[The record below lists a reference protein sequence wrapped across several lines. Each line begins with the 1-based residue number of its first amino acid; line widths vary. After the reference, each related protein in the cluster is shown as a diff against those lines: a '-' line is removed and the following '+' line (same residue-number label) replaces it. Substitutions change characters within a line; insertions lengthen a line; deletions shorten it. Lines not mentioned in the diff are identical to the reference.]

1 MLQNHCGNPTP
12 IKYLKF
18 LKIYVIIYI
27 ENEKRRKDNMH
38 FDRIKDL
45 ENMIDSYLKEA
56 LKAEIDNMIT
66 KRRGNIDEA
75 QKDFIGFVNEIKA
88 MGAEIFENKRVENYE
103 KAEAAKELERQRQLK
118 LERQRKEEEAARR
131 REVEETLRSKR
142 EAEEVEKRRRE
153 AKEAFRRSREATLD
167 DILNTVQEKL
177 KTDSNK
183 SETVTKKSVNV
194 FDDDIFNMFL
204 STVLEEV
211 FK

>member
-1 MLQNHCGNPTP
+1 MN
-12 IKYLKF
+12 
-18 LKIYVIIYI
+18 
-27 ENEKRRKDNMH
+27 

-131 REVEETLRSKR
+131 REVAETLRSKR

-153 AKEAFRRSREATLD
+153 AEEALRRKREATLD

>member
-1 MLQNHCGNPTP
+1 MN
-12 IKYLKF
+12 
-18 LKIYVIIYI
+18 
-27 ENEKRRKDNMH
+27 

-56 LKAEIDNMIT
+56 LKAEIDNMII

-88 MGAEIFENKRVENYE
+88 MGAEIFENKRTENYE

-118 LERQRKEEEAARR
+118 LERQRKEEEA
-131 REVEETLRSKR
+131 
-142 EAEEVEKRRRE
+142 EKRRRE
-153 AKEAFRRSREATLD
+153 IAEAFKRNKEMEAAKELERRRKEVD
-167 DILNTVQEKL
+167 DILNTIQTKL
-177 KTDSNK
+177 KKESNT
-183 SETVTKKSVNV
+183 ETKTTKKDINV
-194 FDDDIFNMFL
+194 FNDDSFNMFL

>member
-1 MLQNHCGNPTP
+1 MN
-12 IKYLKF
+12 
-18 LKIYVIIYI
+18 
-27 ENEKRRKDNMH
+27 

-66 KRRGNIDEA
+66 KRKGNIDEA

-118 LERQRKEEEAARR
+118 LERQRKEEEAEKRR

-183 SETVTKKSVNV
+183 SEPVTKKSVNV
-194 FDDDIFNMFL
+194 FDDDIFDMLL

>member
-1 MLQNHCGNPTP
+1 
-12 IKYLKF
+12 
-18 LKIYVIIYI
+18 
-27 ENEKRRKDNMH
+27 MH

-153 AKEAFRRSREATLD
+153 AEEAFRRSREATLD

-194 FDDDIFNMFL
+194 FDDDIFDMLL

>member
-1 MLQNHCGNPTP
+1 MKKGE
-12 IKYLKF
+12 
-18 LKIYVIIYI
+18 KI
-27 ENEKRRKDNMH
+27 NMN

-118 LERQRKEEEAARR
+118 LERQRKEEEAEKKRREIAEAFKRNKEMEAAKELEIQRKKEEAARR
-131 REVEETLRSKR
+131 REAEETLRRK
-142 EAEEVEKRRRE
+142 
-153 AKEAFRRSREATLD
+153 REATLD

-177 KTDSNK
+177 KNDSNK

>member
-1 MLQNHCGNPTP
+1 MN
-12 IKYLKF
+12 
-18 LKIYVIIYI
+18 
-27 ENEKRRKDNMH
+27 

-75 QKDFIGFVNEIKA
+75 QKDFVGFVNEIKA
-88 MGAEIFENKRVENYE
+88 MGAEIFENKRRENYE

>member
-1 MLQNHCGNPTP
+1 MN
-12 IKYLKF
+12 
-18 LKIYVIIYI
+18 
-27 ENEKRRKDNMH
+27 

-88 MGAEIFENKRVENYE
+88 MGAEIFEDKRRENYE

-118 LERQRKEEEAARR
+118 LEKQRKEEEAARR
-131 REVEETLRSKR
+131 RE
-142 EAEEVEKRRRE
+142 AEE
-153 AKEAFRRSREATLD
+153 ALRRSREATLD

-194 FDDDIFNMFL
+194 FDDELFNMFL

>member
-1 MLQNHCGNPTP
+1 MKKGE
-12 IKYLKF
+12 
-18 LKIYVIIYI
+18 KI
-27 ENEKRRKDNMH
+27 NMN

-45 ENMIDSYLKEA
+45 ENMIDSYIDEA
-56 LKAEIDNMIT
+56 LKAEIDNLIT

-75 QKDFIGFVNEIKA
+75 QKDFIGFVNEIKD

-118 LERQRKEEEAARR
+118 LERQRKEEEA
-131 REVEETLRSKR
+131 
-142 EAEEVEKRRRE
+142 EKRRRE
-153 AKEAFRRSREATLD
+153 IEEAFKRNKEMEAAKELEIQRKKEEAARRREAEEALRRKREATLD

-177 KTDSNK
+177 KSDSNK

>member
-1 MLQNHCGNPTP
+1 MN
-12 IKYLKF
+12 
-18 LKIYVIIYI
+18 
-27 ENEKRRKDNMH
+27 

-45 ENMIDSYLKEA
+45 ESMIDSYLKEA

-88 MGAEIFENKRVENYE
+88 MGAEIFANKSTENYE
-103 KAEAAKELERQRQLK
+103 KAEAAKALEAKRKLK
-118 LERQRKEEEAARR
+118 RERQRKEEEAARR

>member
-1 MLQNHCGNPTP
+1 MKKGE
-12 IKYLKF
+12 
-18 LKIYVIIYI
+18 KI
-27 ENEKRRKDNMH
+27 NMN

-45 ENMIDSYLKEA
+45 ESMIDSYLKEA

-118 LERQRKEEEAARR
+118 LERQRKEEEAEKKRREIAEAFKRNKEMEAAKELEIQRKKEEAARR
-131 REVEETLRSKR
+131 RE
-142 EAEEVEKRRRE
+142 AEEALRR
-153 AKEAFRRSREATLD
+153 KREATLD

-177 KTDSNK
+177 KSDSNK

-194 FDDDIFNMFL
+194 FDDDIFDMFL

>member
-1 MLQNHCGNPTP
+1 MKKGE
-12 IKYLKF
+12 
-18 LKIYVIIYI
+18 KI
-27 ENEKRRKDNMH
+27 NMN

-56 LKAEIDNMIT
+56 LKAEIDNMII
-66 KRRGNIDEA
+66 KRKGNIDEA

-118 LERQRKEEEAARR
+118 LERQRKEEEAEKKRREIAEAFKRNKEMEAAKELERR
-131 REVEETLRSKR
+131 RKEV
-142 EAEEVEKRRRE
+142 
-153 AKEAFRRSREATLD
+153 D
-167 DILNTVQEKL
+167 DILNTIQTKL
-177 KTDSNK
+177 KKESNT
-183 SETVTKKSVNV
+183 ETTKKDVNV

>member
-1 MLQNHCGNPTP
+1 MKKGE
-12 IKYLKF
+12 
-18 LKIYVIIYI
+18 KI
-27 ENEKRRKDNMH
+27 NMN

-153 AKEAFRRSREATLD
+153 AEEALRRKREATLD

-183 SETVTKKSVNV
+183 SETVTKKKDVNV
-194 FDDDIFNMFL
+194 FDDDIFNMFI

>member
-1 MLQNHCGNPTP
+1 MN
-12 IKYLKF
+12 
-18 LKIYVIIYI
+18 
-27 ENEKRRKDNMH
+27 

-56 LKAEIDNMIT
+56 LKAEIDNMIA

-103 KAEAAKELERQRQLK
+103 KAETAKELERQRQLK
-118 LERQRKEEEAARR
+118 LERQRKEEEAEKKRREIAEAFKRNKEMEAAKELERR
-131 REVEETLRSKR
+131 RKEV
-142 EAEEVEKRRRE
+142 
-153 AKEAFRRSREATLD
+153 D
-167 DILNTVQEKL
+167 DILNTIQTKL
-177 KTDSNK
+177 KKESNT
-183 SETVTKKSVNV
+183 ETTKKSVNV

>member
-1 MLQNHCGNPTP
+1 MN
-12 IKYLKF
+12 
-18 LKIYVIIYI
+18 
-27 ENEKRRKDNMH
+27 

-88 MGAEIFENKRVENYE
+88 MGAEIFENKRTENYE

-153 AKEAFRRSREATLD
+153 ATLD

-183 SETVTKKSVNV
+183 SETITKKDVNV
-194 FDDDIFNMFL
+194 FNDDIFNMFL

>member
-1 MLQNHCGNPTP
+1 MKKGE
-12 IKYLKF
+12 
-18 LKIYVIIYI
+18 KI
-27 ENEKRRKDNMH
+27 NMN

-75 QKDFIGFVNEIKA
+75 QKDFIGFVNEIKT

>member
-1 MLQNHCGNPTP
+1 MKKGE
-12 IKYLKF
+12 
-18 LKIYVIIYI
+18 KI
-27 ENEKRRKDNMH
+27 NMN

-56 LKAEIDNMIT
+56 LKAEIDNMIA

-88 MGAEIFENKRVENYE
+88 MGAEIFENKRTENYE

-118 LERQRKEEEAARR
+118 LERQRREEEAEKRRREIAEAFKRNKEMEAAKELEIQRKKEEAARR
-131 REVEETLRSKR
+131 RE
-142 EAEEVEKRRRE
+142 AEEALRR
-153 AKEAFRRSREATLD
+153 KREATLD

-177 KTDSNK
+177 KSDSNK

>member
-1 MLQNHCGNPTP
+1 MN
-12 IKYLKF
+12 
-18 LKIYVIIYI
+18 
-27 ENEKRRKDNMH
+27 

-56 LKAEIDNMIT
+56 LKAEIDNMIA

-88 MGAEIFENKRVENYE
+88 MGAEIFENKRTENYE

-194 FDDDIFNMFL
+194 FNDDIFDMFL

>member
-1 MLQNHCGNPTP
+1 MKKGE
-12 IKYLKF
+12 
-18 LKIYVIIYI
+18 KI
-27 ENEKRRKDNMH
+27 NMN

-66 KRRGNIDEA
+66 KRKGNIDEA

-118 LERQRKEEEAARR
+118 LERQRKEEEAEKKR
-131 REVEETLRSKR
+131 REIAEAFKRNKEMEAAKELEIQRKEEEAARKR
-142 EAEEVEKRRRE
+142 EAEEALRR
-153 AKEAFRRSREATLD
+153 KREATLD

-177 KTDSNK
+177 KSDSNK
-183 SETVTKKSVNV
+183 SETITKKSVNV

>member
-1 MLQNHCGNPTP
+1 MN
-12 IKYLKF
+12 
-18 LKIYVIIYI
+18 
-27 ENEKRRKDNMH
+27 

-118 LERQRKEEEAARR
+118 LERQRKEEEAEKKRREIAEAFKRNKEMEAAKELEIQRKKEEAARR
-131 REVEETLRSKR
+131 RE
-142 EAEEVEKRRRE
+142 AEEALRR
-153 AKEAFRRSREATLD
+153 KREATLD

-177 KTDSNK
+177 KSDSNK

>member
-1 MLQNHCGNPTP
+1 MN
-12 IKYLKF
+12 
-18 LKIYVIIYI
+18 
-27 ENEKRRKDNMH
+27 

-56 LKAEIDNMIT
+56 LKAEIDNMIA

-177 KTDSNK
+177 KADSNK
-183 SETVTKKSVNV
+183 SETVTKKDVNV
-194 FDDDIFNMFL
+194 FNDDIFNMFL

>member
-1 MLQNHCGNPTP
+1 MKKGE
-12 IKYLKF
+12 
-18 LKIYVIIYI
+18 KI
-27 ENEKRRKDNMH
+27 NMN

-45 ENMIDSYLKEA
+45 ESMIDSYLKEA
-56 LKAEIDNMIT
+56 LKAEIDNLIT

-118 LERQRKEEEAARR
+118 LERQRKEEEAEKKR
-131 REVEETLRSKR
+131 REIAEAFKRNKEMEAAKELEIQRKEEEAARKR
-142 EAEEVEKRRRE
+142 EAEEALRR
-153 AKEAFRRSREATLD
+153 KREATLD

-177 KTDSNK
+177 KSDSNK
-183 SETVTKKSVNV
+183 SETITKKSVNV

>member
-1 MLQNHCGNPTP
+1 MN
-12 IKYLKF
+12 
-18 LKIYVIIYI
+18 
-27 ENEKRRKDNMH
+27 

-45 ENMIDSYLKEA
+45 ENMIDSYINEA
-56 LKAEIDNMIT
+56 LKVEIDKLIV
-66 KRRGNIDEA
+66 KRKGNIDEA

-88 MGAEIFENKRVENYE
+88 MGAEVFENKRRENYE

-142 EAEEVEKRRRE
+142 EEEEVEKRRRE

-183 SETVTKKSVNV
+183 SETVTKRNVNV
-194 FDDDIFNMFL
+194 FDDELFDMFL
-204 STVLEEV
+204 STVFEEI

>member
-1 MLQNHCGNPTP
+1 MN
-12 IKYLKF
+12 
-18 LKIYVIIYI
+18 
-27 ENEKRRKDNMH
+27 

-56 LKAEIDNMIT
+56 LKAEIDNMIA

-177 KTDSNK
+177 KADSNK

>member
-1 MLQNHCGNPTP
+1 MKKGE
-12 IKYLKF
+12 
-18 LKIYVIIYI
+18 KI
-27 ENEKRRKDNMH
+27 NMN

-118 LERQRKEEEAARR
+118 LERQRKEEEAEKKRREIAEAFKRNKEMEAAKELEIQRKKEEAARR
-131 REVEETLRSKR
+131 RE
-142 EAEEVEKRRRE
+142 AEEALRR
-153 AKEAFRRSREATLD
+153 KREATLD

-177 KTDSNK
+177 KSDSNK

>member
-1 MLQNHCGNPTP
+1 MN
-12 IKYLKF
+12 
-18 LKIYVIIYI
+18 
-27 ENEKRRKDNMH
+27 

-88 MGAEIFENKRVENYE
+88 MGAEIFEDKRRENYE

-153 AKEAFRRSREATLD
+153 AKEAFRRSREATLN

-177 KTDSNK
+177 KSDSNK

>member
-1 MLQNHCGNPTP
+1 MN
-12 IKYLKF
+12 
-18 LKIYVIIYI
+18 
-27 ENEKRRKDNMH
+27 

-56 LKAEIDNMIT
+56 LKAEIDNMIA

-103 KAEAAKELERQRQLK
+103 KAEAAKELERR
-118 LERQRKEEEAARR
+118 RKE
-131 REVEETLRSKR
+131 V
-142 EAEEVEKRRRE
+142 
-153 AKEAFRRSREATLD
+153 D
-167 DILNTVQEKL
+167 DILNTIQTKL
-177 KTDSNK
+177 KKESNT
-183 SETVTKKSVNV
+183 ETKTTKKNVNV

>member
-1 MLQNHCGNPTP
+1 MN
-12 IKYLKF
+12 
-18 LKIYVIIYI
+18 
-27 ENEKRRKDNMH
+27 

-56 LKAEIDNMIT
+56 LKAEIDNLIT
-66 KRRGNIDEA
+66 KRKGNIDEA

-118 LERQRKEEEAARR
+118 LERQRKEEEA
-131 REVEETLRSKR
+131 
-142 EAEEVEKRRRE
+142 EKRRRE
-153 AKEAFRRSREATLD
+153 IAEAFKRNKEMEAAKELERRRKEVD
-167 DILNTVQEKL
+167 DILNTIQTKL
-177 KTDSNK
+177 KKESNT
-183 SETVTKKSVNV
+183 ETTKKSVNV
-194 FDDDIFNMFL
+194 FNDDIFNMFL

>member
-1 MLQNHCGNPTP
+1 MN
-12 IKYLKF
+12 
-18 LKIYVIIYI
+18 
-27 ENEKRRKDNMH
+27 

-56 LKAEIDNMIT
+56 LKAEIDNLIA

-153 AKEAFRRSREATLD
+153 AEEALRRKREATLD

-177 KTDSNK
+177 KSDSNK

>member
-1 MLQNHCGNPTP
+1 MN
-12 IKYLKF
+12 
-18 LKIYVIIYI
+18 
-27 ENEKRRKDNMH
+27 

-177 KTDSNK
+177 KADSNK
-183 SETVTKKSVNV
+183 SETVTKKDVNV
-194 FDDDIFNMFL
+194 FNDDIFDMFL

>member
-1 MLQNHCGNPTP
+1 MN
-12 IKYLKF
+12 
-18 LKIYVIIYI
+18 
-27 ENEKRRKDNMH
+27 

-142 EAEEVEKRRRE
+142 EAEEAARRRE
-153 AKEAFRRSREATLD
+153 AEEALRRKREATLD

-177 KTDSNK
+177 KSDSNK

>member
-1 MLQNHCGNPTP
+1 MN
-12 IKYLKF
+12 
-18 LKIYVIIYI
+18 
-27 ENEKRRKDNMH
+27 

-75 QKDFIGFVNEIKA
+75 QKDFIGFVNEIKT

-153 AKEAFRRSREATLD
+153 AEEALRRKREATLD

-177 KTDSNK
+177 KSDSNK
-183 SETVTKKSVNV
+183 SETITKKDVNV
-194 FDDDIFNMFL
+194 FNDDIFNMFL

>member
-1 MLQNHCGNPTP
+1 MN
-12 IKYLKF
+12 F
-18 LKIYVIIYI
+18 
-27 ENEKRRKDNMH
+27 E
-38 FDRIKDL
+38 RIKDL

-153 AKEAFRRSREATLD
+153 AEEALRRKREATLD

-177 KTDSNK
+177 KNDSNK

>member
-1 MLQNHCGNPTP
+1 MN
-12 IKYLKF
+12 
-18 LKIYVIIYI
+18 
-27 ENEKRRKDNMH
+27 

-118 LERQRKEEEAARR
+118 LERQRKEEEA
-131 REVEETLRSKR
+131 
-142 EAEEVEKRRRE
+142 EKRRKEIAEAFKRNKE
-153 AKEAFRRSREATLD
+153 MEAAKELERRRKEVD
-167 DILNTVQEKL
+167 DILNTIQTKL
-177 KTDSNK
+177 KKESNT
-183 SETVTKKSVNV
+183 ETETTKKNVNV

>member
-1 MLQNHCGNPTP
+1 MN
-12 IKYLKF
+12 
-18 LKIYVIIYI
+18 
-27 ENEKRRKDNMH
+27 

-153 AKEAFRRSREATLD
+153 AEEALRRKREATLD

>member
-1 MLQNHCGNPTP
+1 MN
-12 IKYLKF
+12 
-18 LKIYVIIYI
+18 
-27 ENEKRRKDNMH
+27 

-45 ENMIDSYLKEA
+45 ENMIDSYLEEA

-75 QKDFIGFVNEIKA
+75 QKDFISFVNEIKA

-118 LERQRKEEEAARR
+118 LERQRREEEAEKKRREIAVAFKRNKEMVAAKELEIQRKKEEAAR
-131 REVEETLRSKR
+131 KR
-142 EAEEVEKRRRE
+142 EAEEALRR
-153 AKEAFRRSREATLD
+153 KREATLD

-194 FDDDIFNMFL
+194 FNDDIFNMFI

>member
-1 MLQNHCGNPTP
+1 MN
-12 IKYLKF
+12 
-18 LKIYVIIYI
+18 
-27 ENEKRRKDNMH
+27 

-45 ENMIDSYLKEA
+45 ENMIDSYINEA
-56 LKAEIDNMIT
+56 LKVEIDKLIV
-66 KRRGNIDEA
+66 KRKGNIDEA

-88 MGAEIFENKRVENYE
+88 MGAEVFENKRRENYE

-118 LERQRKEEEAARR
+118 LERQRKEEEAARQR
-131 REVEETLRSKR
+131 KVEETLRSKR
-142 EAEEVEKRRRE
+142 EAEEALRR
-153 AKEAFRRSREATLD
+153 KREATLD

-183 SETVTKKSVNV
+183 SKTVTKKSVNV